1 MGPGL
6 RLRAQLAAGLGYKAA
21 GQVALQALRVGV
33 TVVLARLL
41 TPGDVGLAAVAI
53 AITALGAPFADL
65 ALGPALIQ
73 RAEITETESSTVFW
87 ANVAAGVALTAIGLL
102 IAVVLALVAG
112 SPQTGELLGVLSA
125 AFLVQ
130 ALGTTH
136 GALLV
141 RAMRFGA
148 LEAAALAGAT
158 AAAATAIA
166 LAAGGAGPWAL
177 VGGPLAGAALQVTAL
192 WLLSGWRPARVV
204 DRAALRSF
212 GGFGVRLLGVRSLF
226 TLHRNADNLL
236 VGGVLGTTALG
247 VYGMAYNLAVLPFN
261 RVVDPLRDVL
271 FPALSR
277 VKDDDPSRVAGAW
290 LRATQVVTTLLAPA
304 FAVLVVCGDDAVSV
318 VLGDRWAAA
327 AAPLRV
333 LAAVGIL
340 QTAISFCSVVLP
352 VLDRTAELLRFA
364 VLPATLSIAGFA
376 AGLPW
381 GTTGVAVG
389 YLAAN
394 VVLVPLYLRL
404 TARVLDVGGRAVAT
418 ALAGPAAL
426 TGMVGT
432 AALAGRLAAGA
443 GDAPPAAALAAG
455 AGLGLLA
462 WALGVRALTPVLLA
476 EGRRLWAARSAPV
489 AA

>member
-1 MGPGL
+1 
-6 RLRAQLAAGLGYKAA
+6 
-21 GQVALQALRVGV
+21 
-33 TVVLARLL
+33 
-41 TPGDVGLAAVAI
+41 
-53 AITALGAPFADL
+53 
-65 ALGPALIQ
+65 
-73 RAEITETESSTVFW
+73 
-87 ANVAAGVALTAIGLL
+87 
-102 IAVVLALVAG
+102 
-112 SPQTGELLGVLSA
+112 
-125 AFLVQ
+125 
-130 ALGTTH
+130 
-136 GALLV
+136 
-141 RAMRFGA
+141 
-148 LEAAALAGAT
+148 
-158 AAAATAIA
+158 
-166 LAAGGAGPWAL
+166 
-177 VGGPLAGAALQVTAL
+177 
-192 WLLSGWRPARVV
+192 
-204 DRAALRSF
+204 
-212 GGFGVRLLGVRSLF
+212 
-226 TLHRNADNLL
+226 
-236 VGGVLGTTALG
+236 
-247 VYGMAYNLAVLPFN
+247 
-261 RVVDPLRDVL
+261 
-271 FPALSR
+271 
-277 VKDDDPSRVAGAW
+277 
-290 LRATQVVTTLLAPA
+290 VTTLLAPA

-364 VLPATLSIAGFA
+364 VLTATLSIAGFA

-426 TGMVGT
+426 TGLVGT